1 MGQFLIVQA
10 SEHGATEAIFRNG
23 LRAFERIAGLQP
35 SGCLFSPRL
44 AMASFPQ
51 LLGAGAGL
59 TVEPESGRRVCQA
72 GLCFYRGRAG
82 TAALEELALDL
93 ENGVST
99 LDDLEGIF
107 ALASARPGSG
117 ELTVITDRL
126 GSLHVYLAPLGPACL
141 ITTSALVAAAVCGAG
156 WDRQG
161 CREFLATG
169 SVFETRSLFRGVSKL
184 APARI
189 YRFGDGSVRS
199 IRRYWSVEAAMFDRA
214 AEAGSVATLA
224 ESLEDVMRTVA
235 GNFHA
240 SLLALTG
247 GLDSRTAT
255 PWRYRTGTIWIISSA
270 A

>member
-156 WDRQG
+156 WDRLPRRCRWEGSCCHFPMRSSASQARLPG
-161 CREFLATG
+161 CDPG
-169 SVFETRSLFRGVSKL
+169 SPPSRQSARPSKTAAARRRSS
-184 APARI
+184 
-189 YRFGDGSVRS
+189 
-199 IRRYWSVEAAMFDRA
+199 
-214 AEAGSVATLA
+214 AG
-224 ESLEDVMRTVA
+224 
-235 GNFHA
+235 
-240 SLLALTG
+240 
-247 GLDSRTAT
+247 
-255 PWRYRTGTIWIISSA
+255 RTGTATRWPA
-270 A
+270 PLA